1 MIMWP
6 WLVSVLAGMLHGFSM
21 AWPGFLGGDALQI
34 SGQASGFLQCLSMA
48 LLGALLLRVASSEGQ
63 QKRLWL
69 HAFCLSGVF
78 ASSAMVATWGWLYVS
93 MNKYGG
99 LPSWL
104 SAVAVLLLAM
114 ALSIYFAIAGGVWAA
129 LYRRWILSDR
139 NNEARYANKE
149 AGLTWEVLRQGLAGA
164 SLFAALWTMA
174 ELCRG
179 QLFTGFP
186 WGAAGYAHTDSWLA
200 IYLPWLGVYG
210 VGAVAIFIGMAV
222 PIAVAMFMAQ
232 RTHAWRWLAL
242 TVIGVAGVLPWA
254 LQTSGT
260 SFSET
265 AGRMSVR
272 LLQGNI
278 PQDEKFI
285 PGQGVKLAI
294 QWYSEQLLASTEALV
309 VTPETAIPVLP
320 QQLPRFYWQ
329 QLQDKF
335 APSASSD
342 PSKPPE
348 PSYPSKQLALIGVPL
363 GGPGLGYSNSVVAI
377 GAQDANITETNE
389 ANKAAEVSKVSKPDP
404 ASQNWL
410 YRYDKH
416 HLVPFGEFVPPFFQ
430 WFVRM
435 MNMPLGDFV
444 HDRPAPT
451 VLTWQGQ
458 RLLPQICY
466 EDLFGE
472 EVAQYFA
479 NDAQSPTVLV
489 NMSNLAWFGDSTA
502 LPQHLAISRIR
513 ALEFQRPVIRATN
526 TGATAWVDHKGQ
538 VRASLPA
545 LTRGALVLEFEGRKG
560 LTPYAQWTA
569 RWGLTPLWVFCA
581 AIVLVLG
588 FISRRSGARAL

>member
-1 MIMWP
+1 
-6 WLVSVLAGMLHGFSM
+6 
-21 AWPGFLGGDALQI
+21 
-34 SGQASGFLQCLSMA
+34 
-48 LLGALLLRVASSEGQ
+48 
-63 QKRLWL
+63 
-69 HAFCLSGVF
+69 
-78 ASSAMVATWGWLYVS
+78 
-93 MNKYGG
+93 
-99 LPSWL
+99 
-104 SAVAVLLLAM
+104 
-114 ALSIYFAIAGGVWAA
+114 
-129 LYRRWILSDR
+129 
-139 NNEARYANKE
+139 
-149 AGLTWEVLRQGLAGA
+149 
-164 SLFAALWTMA
+164 
-174 ELCRG
+174 
-179 QLFTGFP
+179 
-186 WGAAGYAHTDSWLA
+186 
-200 IYLPWLGVYG
+200 
-210 VGAVAIFIGMAV
+210 
-222 PIAVAMFMAQ
+222 MFMAQ

-242 TVIGVAGVLPWA
+242 TVIGVAAVVPLA
-254 LQTSGT
+254 LQTYGT

-309 VTPETAIPVLP
+309 VPPETAIPVLP

-335 APSASSD
+335 APSHTMGAAQVAQT
-342 PSKPPE
+342 PAPE
-348 PSYPSKQLALIGVPL
+348 KSTQMALIGVPL
-363 GGPGLGYSNSVVAI
+363 GGAGAGYTNSVVAI
-377 GAQDANITETNE
+377 GPQQGNAGATDA
-389 ANKAAEVSKVSKPDP
+389 

-435 MNMPLGDFV
+435 MNIPLGDFGQ
-444 HDRPAPT
+444 DRPLPT
-451 VLTWQGQ
+451 VLNWQGQ

-479 NDAQSPTVLV
+479 NNEQSPTVLV

-538 VRASLPA
+538 VRAALPA

-588 FISRRSGARAL
+588 FISRRSGPRAL

>member
-1 MIMWP
+1 MTLWP
-6 WLVSVLAGMLHGFSM
+6 WLVSVLAGVLHGFSM
-21 AWPGFLGGDALQI
+21 AWPAFLGGDVLQI

-48 LLGALLLRVASSEGQ
+48 LMAALLLRLASSDGP

-69 HAFCLSGVF
+69 KAFWLSGLF
-78 ASSAMVATWGWLYVS
+78 ATSAMAATWGWLYIS
-93 MNKYGG
+93 MHRYGG

-104 SAVAVLLLAM
+104 SAAAVLLLAV
-114 ALSIYFAIAGGVWAA
+114 ALSLYFAAAGGLWVA

-139 NNEARYANKE
+139 HNEARYAKQQ
-149 AGLTWEVLRQGLAGA
+149 AGLTWEVLRQGLVGA
-164 SLFAALWTMA
+164 SLFAALWTLA

-179 QLFTGFP
+179 QLLTGFP

-200 IYLPWLGVYG
+200 TYLPWVGVYG
-210 VGAVAIFIGMAV
+210 VGAVAAFIGMAL
-222 PIAVAMFMAQ
+222 PIALAIFMAQ
-232 RTHAWRWLAL
+232 RTQAWLWMALSVVGVGAVLPLAL
-242 TVIGVAGVLPWA
+242 QA
-254 LQTSGT
+254 LGT
-260 SFSET
+260 SFSDP

-294 QWYSEQLLASTEALV
+294 RWYSEQLLESTESLV

-320 QQLPRFYWQ
+320 QQLPRTYWQ
-329 QLQDKF
+329 PIQDKF
-335 APSASSD
+335 APAV
-342 PSKPPE
+342 PSKTP
-348 PSYPSKQLALIGVPL
+348 QMALLGLPL
-363 GGPGLGYSNSVVAI
+363 GGVGAGYSNSAVAI
-377 GAQDANITETNE
+377 GPNHDP
-389 ANKAAEVSKVSKPDP
+389 SKVAEA
-404 ASQNWL
+404 ASHNWL
-410 YRYDKH
+410 YRYDKQ

-435 MNMPLGDFV
+435 MNMPLGDFG
-444 HDRPAPT
+444 HDRPAPA
-451 VLTWQGQ
+451 VLSWQGQ

-472 EVAQYFA
+472 EVAQYFSNA
-479 NDAQSPTVLV
+479 AEAPSVLV

-526 TGATAWVDHKGQ
+526 TGATAWVDHKAQ
-538 VRASLPA
+538 VRAALPA
-545 LTRGALVLEFEGRKG
+545 FTRGALVLEFEGRQG
-560 LTPYAQWTA
+560 LTPFAQWTA
-569 RWGLTPLWVFCA
+569 RWGLAPLWILCA

-588 FISRRSGARAL
+588 FISRRSRARAL

>member
-1 MIMWP
+1 MMMWP
-6 WLVSVLAGMLHGFSM
+6 WLVSVLAGVLHGFSM
-21 AWPGFLGGDALQI
+21 AWPAFLGGDVLQI

-48 LLGALLLRVASSEGQ
+48 LMAALLLRLASSDGP

-69 HAFCLSGVF
+69 KAFWLSGLF
-78 ASSAMVATWGWLYVS
+78 ATSAMVATWGWLYIS
-93 MNKYGG
+93 MHRYGG

-104 SAVAVLLLAM
+104 SAAAVLLLAM
-114 ALSIYFAIAGGVWAA
+114 ALSIYFAAAGGLWVA

-139 NNEARYANKE
+139 NNEARYAKQQ
-149 AGLTWEVLRQGLAGA
+149 AGLTWEVLRQGLVGA
-164 SLFAALWTMA
+164 SLFAALWTLA

-179 QLFTGFP
+179 QLLTGFP

-200 IYLPWLGVYG
+200 TYLPWLGVYG
-210 VGAVAIFIGMAV
+210 VGAVAVFIGMAL
-222 PIAVAMFMAQ
+222 PIALAMFMAQ
-232 RTHAWRWLAL
+232 RTQAWRWMALSVVGLA
-242 TVIGVAGVLPWA
+242 AVLPWA
-254 LQTSGT
+254 LQAYGT
-260 SFSET
+260 SFSDA

-294 QWYSEQLLASTEALV
+294 RWYSEQLLESTESLV
-309 VTPETAIPVLP
+309 VSPETAIPVLP
-320 QQLPRFYWQ
+320 QQLPRSYWQ
-329 QLQDKF
+329 PMQDKF
-335 APSASSD
+335 APVL
-342 PSKPPE
+342 PSKTP
-348 PSYPSKQLALIGVPL
+348 QMALIGLPM
-363 GGPGLGYSNSVVAI
+363 GGAGAGYSNSAVAI
-377 GAQDANITETNE
+377 GPNNDPL
-389 ANKAAEVSKVSKPDP
+389 KAADA
-404 ASQNWL
+404 ASHNWL
-410 YRYDKH
+410 YRYDKQ
-416 HLVPFGEFVPPFFQ
+416 HLVPFGEFVPPLFQ

-435 MNMPLGDFV
+435 MNMPLGDFG

-451 VLTWQGQ
+451 VLSWQGQ

-472 EVAQYFA
+472 EVAQYFSNA
-479 NDAQSPTVLV
+479 AEAPTVLV

-526 TGATAWVDHKGQ
+526 TGATAWVDHKAQ
-538 VRASLPA
+538 VRAALPA
-545 LTRGALVLEFEGRKG
+545 FTRGALVLEFEGRQG
-560 LTPYAQWTA
+560 LTPYAQWTS
-569 RWGLTPLWVFCA
+569 RWGLAPLWILCA